1 MKREDLAELGLSAQ
15 SIDKIMALHGRDV
28 EKNKA
33 SAQDWEQKYKD
44 DTAAL
49 QTQLV
54 QTQYQ
59 NAAEN
64 AVRTLKFSSESAK
77 KAFTQALTQQKL
89 PLAEGVMTG
98 FDDFTAQYRQSDP
111 AAFVSEAAAKMPVL
125 VQPTGNTAPST
136 VPDSA
141 LRAAFGL

>member
-1 MKREDLAELGLSAQ
+1 MKREDLTQLGLEADTV
-15 SIDKIMALHGRDV
+15 DKIMALHGRDV

-33 SAQDWEQKYKD
+33 AAQNWEQKHKD

-49 QTQLV
+49 QAQLT

-59 NAAEN
+59 HATEN
-64 AVRTLKFSSESAK
+64 ALCTLQFSSESAK
-77 KAFTQALTQQKL
+77 KAFSQALQEAQL
-89 PLAEGVMTG
+89 PLAEGKIDGLT
-98 FDDFTAQYRQSDP
+98 DFTAQYRQTDP
-111 AAFVSEAAAKMPVL
+111 AAFIDENAAKMPVL
-125 VQPTGNTAPST
+125 VQPTGNVAPST